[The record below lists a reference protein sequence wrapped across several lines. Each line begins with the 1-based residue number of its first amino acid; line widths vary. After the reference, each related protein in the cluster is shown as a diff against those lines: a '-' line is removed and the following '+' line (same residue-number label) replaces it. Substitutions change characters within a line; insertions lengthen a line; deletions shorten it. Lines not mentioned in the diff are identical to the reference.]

1 MKQLIRHILHEHI
14 SEIQEARKYTD
25 DEVEIEARKF
35 NTIKDFREKSPNFYS
50 QAKRKGLMPK
60 FKEFLS
66 SKIINWSDE
75 ELEKSASNFKTLKD
89 YINTSGSGYKT
100 AKGKGKDFFDRITS
114 HMPRVKVWTYDE
126 AKKEAL
132 KYENFADFRKNS
144 PAYHQSE
151 KNGWNE
157 EFMQFLK
164 LAKGEWRKYTKDMV
178 ISDVNKSHNKV
189 EFRDKFPLA
198 YKAARENGWY
208 DEVTQPLVNVI
219 DDRTRL
225 IYVYEFPDKSV
236 YVGLTV
242 NEKRRKTG
250 HLNIEDIE
258 SPVAQ
263 HIINTGMEPQYKVIV
278 KDLTPKEAQ
287 ESEGCTEEKYRLN
300 GWKILNRYKTGSLG
314 ACRRF
319 WTKEMAQK
327 ESEKYKTRAEFK
339 KGSKNAYQAAQKY
352 GWLGDLTKDMVRGDR
367 VVWNYDK
374 TKEFAKQFNS
384 RAQMKYASQAAYDR
398 ARTQGWLDEFFPK
411 K

>member
-1 MKQLIRHILHEHI
+1 MKQLIRHILREHTNDI
-14 SEIQEARKYTD
+14 GEAMKYTD

-35 NTIKDFREKSPNFYS
+35 NTIKDFREKSPNFYA

-60 FKEFLS
+60 FKEFLT

-75 ELEKSASNFKTLKD
+75 ELEKSAANFKTLKD

-100 AKGKGKDFFDRITS
+100 AKGKGNDFFDRITT
-114 HMPRVKVWTYDE
+114 HMPRVKIWTYDE

-164 LAKGEWRKYTKDMV
+164 LAKGEWRKYTKEMV
-178 ISDVNKSHNKV
+178 IADVAKSVNKND
-189 EFRDKFPLA
+189 FRSKFPLS
-198 YKAARENGWY
+198 YKAARERGWY
-208 DEVTQPLVNVI
+208 DEVTKPLVSVV

-225 IYVYEFPDKSV
+225 IYAYEFPDKSV

-242 NEKRRKTG
+242 NEKRRKSG
-250 HLNIEDIE
+250 HLNITDIE

-263 HIINTGMEPQYKVIV
+263 HMINTGMEPTYKIV
-278 KDLTPKEAQ
+278 VQDLSPEEAK
-287 ESEGCTEEKYRLN
+287 ESEGCTEEKYRLK

-327 ESEKYKTRAEFK
+327 ESEKYNTRGEFK

-352 GWLGDLTKDMVRGDR
+352 GWLEDLTKNMGRVDR

-374 TKEFAKQFNS
+374 TKEFAKQFKN
-384 RAQMKYASQAAYDR
+384 RAQMKYASQSAYDR
-398 ARTQGWLDEFFPK
+398 ARTQGWLDDFFPK